1 MEVSHRGM
9 SFGSNI
15 KIGDWIFDP
24 ERRHL
29 SRGTIECRISPKAA
43 LVLSELVSAR
53 GDVCTRQ
60 DLLDAVWPTVTV
72 GEEVL
77 THAISE
83 LRRALRDRKGGRR
96 YIETIAKSGYRLTC
110 TVHQGEDSSLMPP
123 ALMDALPPSFSLD
136 HYTNY
141 LAARRAFARGGR
153 MSAMEAIDLLR
164 DVGHSEIGFAPAAAQ
179 LATALVYHADFYGDA
194 DFRLE
199 EAQIASR
206 NALAIDPRCTEAL
219 CAHGLVMYSTG
230 KIEQAKRAFAAAL
243 TIDRNSFDAHY
254 HLGRLCL
261 WSGDYEAA
269 VCLLDQAAHLGGD
282 DYHAHHLAASALMA
296 LGRHCEADSRYYR
309 ARIALDLS
317 CHLAESSV
325 RGLVVAVACN
335 MATGSANRAAE
346 LADEVASRPDPAP
359 RVLAVTFARAG
370 MVPEAL
376 DMLEHCADEGPRLFG
391 WIGTDP
397 AFIGMHAEPRYRRL
411 ERTLAH

>member
-1 MEVSHRGM
+1 MTL
-9 SFGSNI
+9 GSPL
-15 KIGDWIFDP
+15 KIGDWTFDP
-24 ERRHL
+24 ARRQL
-29 SRGTIECRISPKAA
+29 CRGTIECRISPKASS
-43 LVLSELVSAR
+43 VLSELAR
-53 GDVCTRQ
+53 ADGHVCTRQ
-60 DLLDAVWPTVTV
+60 ELLDAVWPDVTV

-83 LRRALRDRKGGRR
+83 LRRALRDRKGGARH
-96 YIETIAKSGYRLTC
+96 IETIAKSGYRLAC
-110 TVHQGEDSSLMPP
+110 AVRPVGDHAMMSPALMEVLPP
-123 ALMDALPPSFSLD
+123 ALSLD
-136 HYTNY
+136 HYTTY

-153 MSAMEAIDLLR
+153 TAASKAIDLLR
-164 DVGHSEIGFAPAAAQ
+164 DVGHSDTGFAPASAQ

-194 DFRLE
+194 DIRLQ
-199 EAQIASR
+199 EALIASR
-206 NALAIDPRCTEAL
+206 NALAIDPKCTETL

-230 KIEQAKRAFAAAL
+230 KIELAKRAFAAAL

-261 WSGDYEAA
+261 WSGEYEAA
-269 VCLLDQAAHLGGD
+269 VCLLDQAARLGGD

-296 LGRHCEADSRYYR
+296 LGRCREADSRYYR

-317 CHLAESSV
+317 CHLADSSV

-335 MATGSANRAAE
+335 MATGNATRAAE

-391 WIGTDP
+391 WIGADP
-397 AFIGMHAEPRYRRL
+397 AFIAMQTEPRYQRL